1 MHGRQQQRCKFG
13 YQFSV
18 TEETMAKE
26 NKENIVIPE
35 IDTRTIERKLKSG
48 EITEEEYKKYL
59 DSLEECT
66 DYDTVNEAALIK
78 EANIKRNY

>member
-1 MHGRQQQRCKFG
+1 
-13 YQFSV
+13 
-18 TEETMAKE
+18 MAKE
-26 NKENIVIPE
+26 NKSVVLPE

-59 DSLEECT
+59 ETLEECAE
-66 DYDTVNEAALIK
+66 YDTVDEDNLIK

>member
-1 MHGRQQQRCKFG
+1 
-13 YQFSV
+13 
-18 TEETMAKE
+18 MAKE
-26 NKENIVIPE
+26 NKENKESKIVVPE

>member
-1 MHGRQQQRCKFG
+1 M
-13 YQFSV
+13 
-18 TEETMAKE
+18 TKE
-26 NKENIVIPE
+26 NKENIVMPE

-59 DSLEECT
+59 DSIEECT
-66 DYDTVNEAALIK
+66 EYDTVNEAALIK

>member
-1 MHGRQQQRCKFG
+1 MDKEEKKMN
-13 YQFSV
+13 FS
-18 TEETMAKE
+18 
-26 NKENIVIPE
+26 E

-66 DYDTVNEAALIK
+66 DYDTVDEDALIK
-78 EANIKRNY
+78 EAGIKRNY

>member
-1 MHGRQQQRCKFG
+1 
-13 YQFSV
+13 
-18 TEETMAKE
+18 MAKE
-26 NKENIVIPE
+26 NKENKENKVVLTE

-66 DYDTVNEAALIK
+66 EYDTIDEAALIK

>member
-1 MHGRQQQRCKFG
+1 
-13 YQFSV
+13 
-18 TEETMAKE
+18 MAKE
-26 NKENIVIPE
+26 NKENKENKVVLPE

>member
-1 MHGRQQQRCKFG
+1 MEDK
-13 YQFSV
+13 
-18 TEETMAKE
+18 MAKGKE
-26 NKENIVIPE
+26 NKVVELRE

-48 EITEEEYKKYL
+48 EITEAEYKKYL

-66 DYDTVNEAALIK
+66 EYDTVDEDALIK

>member
-1 MHGRQQQRCKFG
+1 M
-13 YQFSV
+13 
-18 TEETMAKE
+18 MAKE
-26 NKENIVIPE
+26 NKENKENKVVLTE

-48 EITEEEYKKYL
+48 EITEAEYKKYL

-66 DYDTVNEAALIK
+66 EYDTIDEAALIK

>member
-1 MHGRQQQRCKFG
+1 
-13 YQFSV
+13 
-18 TEETMAKE
+18 MAKE

>member
-1 MHGRQQQRCKFG
+1 MEKKNKTMPENNTPA
-13 YQFSV
+13 
-18 TEETMAKE
+18 TEAKL
-26 NKENIVIPE
+26 PE
-35 IDTRTIERKLKSG
+35 IDTRTYERKLKSG

-66 DYDTVNEAALIK
+66 EYDTIDEAALIK

>member
-1 MHGRQQQRCKFG
+1 
-13 YQFSV
+13 
-18 TEETMAKE
+18 MAKE

-66 DYDTVNEAALIK
+66 DYDTVNEVALIK

>member
-1 MHGRQQQRCKFG
+1 
-13 YQFSV
+13 
-18 TEETMAKE
+18 MAKE
-26 NKENIVIPE
+26 NKENKENKIVITE

-59 DSLEECT
+59 DSLEECS

>member
-1 MHGRQQQRCKFG
+1 
-13 YQFSV
+13 
-18 TEETMAKE
+18 MAKE
-26 NKENIVIPE
+26 TKENKVVLPE
-35 IDTRTIERKLKSG
+35 IDTRTIERKLKNG

-78 EANIKRNY
+78 EAGIKRNY

>member
-1 MHGRQQQRCKFG
+1 M
-13 YQFSV
+13 
-18 TEETMAKE
+18 TKE
-26 NKENIVIPE
+26 NKENIVMPE

-59 DSLEECT
+59 DSIEECT

>member
-1 MHGRQQQRCKFG
+1 
-13 YQFSV
+13 
-18 TEETMAKE
+18 MAKE
-26 NKENIVIPE
+26 NKENKIVIPE
-35 IDTRTIERKLKSG
+35 IDTRTIEKNLKSG

-66 DYDTVNEAALIK
+66 DYDTVNEASLIK

>member
-1 MHGRQQQRCKFG
+1 
-13 YQFSV
+13 
-18 TEETMAKE
+18 MAKE
-26 NKENIVIPE
+26 NKENKENKIVITE